1 MEKLRVILINYMES
15 TAPGGINKVIQE
27 IADNL
32 SKKGHEIIIIQPNP
46 FNLSE
51 EELYN
56 GYKIIRIRSKFN
68 RFLYGLNPEM
78 QTYLK
83 KFLEDLNPD
92 IIHVHG
98 YHSLLSIQ
106 TIRTIR
112 HLKNDIPII
121 FSPYLD
127 VHRSTIIGKYFW
139 NLYNSLAKTV
149 FNKSSHIICCSDF
162 ESEMVINEYNIKKD
176 EIATIPLGVEFI
188 EPLSTIN
195 NNSNKT
201 IKLIYSG
208 YLIKRKGVEF
218 ILESLN
224 KLVYHFGTK
233 NVELTI
239 IGEGPETKKLLK
251 LSKKLKIDQYIIWKP
266 FLNQEDLIKNIK
278 NSDIFLLL
286 SHSEAY
292 GIIISEALALG
303 TQCLVTKRTALME
316 FLNEPGC
323 YGVDYPPDPIQ
334 VAQFILEI
342 TLNNRGV
349 GKLTRK
355 IRLWDEVIDE
365 YESLYLNLLNPIKD

>member
-15 TAPGGINKVIQE
+15 TAPGGINKVIQK
-27 IADNL
+27 IAANL

-46 FNLSE
+46 FNLSK
-51 EELYN
+51 EELFN
-56 GYKIIRIRSKFN
+56 GFKIIRINSNFESY
-68 RFLYGLNPEM
+68 LYGLNPEM
-78 QTYLK
+78 QVYLK
-83 KFLEDLNPD
+83 KILEDLNPD

-112 HLKNDIPII
+112 NMKKDMPII

-127 VHRSTIIGKYFW
+127 VYRSTIIGKYFW
-139 NLYNSLAKTV
+139 NLYNFLAKTV
-149 FNKSSHIICCSDF
+149 FNKTSHIICCSDF
-162 ESEMVINEYNIKKD
+162 ESEMIINDYNIKKD
-176 EIATIPLGVEFI
+176 KISIIPLGVEFI
-188 EPLSTIN
+188 EPLSTI
-195 NNSNKT
+195 SNKSDKT

-218 ILESLN
+218 ILESIN
-224 KLVYHFGTK
+224 KLVYHFGNK
-233 NVELTI
+233 NVELII
-239 IGEGPETKKLLK
+239 IGEGPERKKLLN
-251 LSKKLKIDQYIIWKP
+251 LAKKLKVDPYIIWEP
-266 FLNQEDLIKNIK
+266 FLNEDDLIKNIK

-303 TQCLVTKRTALME
+303 TRCIVTKRTALME

-323 YGVDYPPDPIQ
+323 YGVDYPPDPIN
-334 VAQFILEI
+334 VAQLILEV
-342 TLNNRGV
+342 TLNNRRV
-349 GKLTRK
+349 GKLTQK

-365 YESLYLNLLNPIKD
+365 YENLYMKMILQ